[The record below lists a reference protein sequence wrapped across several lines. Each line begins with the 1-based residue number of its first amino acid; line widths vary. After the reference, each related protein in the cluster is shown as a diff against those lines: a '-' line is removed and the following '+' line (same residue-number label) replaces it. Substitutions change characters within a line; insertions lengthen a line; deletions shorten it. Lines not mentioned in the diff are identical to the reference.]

1 MSTARTM
8 EILSERTRR
17 PVWRLEIAGCIYSF
31 TSRGTWPAVS
41 FTGAHSGINF
51 TDVACVQAVSPL
63 SSSLDPTSAVV
74 EYDPITITLAAD
86 FRAPR
91 SLGDPG
97 IVFGA
102 VSDRSA
108 TWRGTLLQTAGPA
121 DATIYVDTDPTGL
134 STPRLIYIGQ
144 ECISVN
150 GTAGDGSGGNPWR
163 FTSCV
168 RGCGGTIGQRHAR
181 NSQTGSAPRVLT
193 PEKCQWKG
201 ARARLLVAHEFVGAG
216 GAISTPIEWM
226 RGFLPHAPRESGNG
240 VTVTLAPL
248 TALIDL
254 EVGDAD
260 EVIRLRKGY
269 HRFTRGRRSVV
280 QHGQHVEQGG
290 AFRVLIADDSASGSQ
305 SLFANTKSAEEIYDI
320 TRGDGHPRHGGV
332 VVPGVMAPAQ
342 IEGFSDVANVPRF
355 ELPVGHPTAD
365 VAGFN
370 MSAINGNFYAV
381 NTASGEV
388 KEQALAPF
396 DIDDA
401 TVVRWPDALYDA
413 FAEWQPA
420 DVAGADGAWMD
431 LRLNLSDLTTGPHI
445 EAGLNGDQWREGAYL
460 LFGRE
465 FYNVQPRPKVWPDD
479 TSRTFRVGIA
489 LLPFDAFDVAD
500 PETGSRDRR
509 ILIPAGTAGTADPQ
523 VVRVAITGA
532 AEAWYGE
539 GEEGLLVEGD
549 VVVPA
554 GGTLYLEATYE
565 GYGLEGTPGWTEKR
579 ERKVAFQVVSA
590 TSVADPVTATTIGTY
605 LTLDSSLWEVAR
617 IPTFA
622 DWPDRQ
628 QVEIRR
634 IVEFREQ
641 RSATVMLRLLLS
653 DAGEQ
658 VTSVA
663 YDVLPYG
670 LGLTPSDVDTLSF
683 QAFGDSAGLRQWS
696 MRYPAGTKLR
706 EVIEPM
712 LLATGSQLAMRRNQA
727 GQCRLTRVSASLET
741 AVEAAGVITD
751 AEIGAPTNDLD
762 DATATRYEVLAD
774 YDADDE
780 PQRSVPFVDVN
791 ARQSQRSD
799 ETITVELRG
808 ARLPTGGNAEVLPI
822 FQGLIGR
829 LQQQFGQ
836 ARRRWTMQV
845 DAGAGVLVEV
855 GQTFLVTSRHLRA
868 YGPLR
873 GVEVLPARV
882 VACTVDLEAGIAD
895 LVLVHHGHQGTG
907 WAPSLSVESVTS
919 ATAVVVAANEYSET
933 THPITGQPQTDLDG
947 FGVGDIVDAVPIG
960 DDDGA
965 ATGLEIVSIDTA
977 TRTVT
982 FDGAHGLTAPTL
994 GDIVPTIYD
1003 DASEAHQALA
1013 YIADAAG
1020 KLGTDD
1026 DGGFDVS

>member
-1 MSTARTM
+1 MSTARTI

-31 TSRGTWPAVS
+31 TSRGTWPAVP

-51 TDVACVQAVSPL
+51 TDVACVQSVSAL
-63 SSSLDPTSAVV
+63 SSSMDPTSAVV

-102 VSDRSA
+102 ISDRSA

-121 DATIYVDTDPTGL
+121 DTTIYVDTDPTGL
-134 STPRLIYIGQ
+134 STPRLLYIGQ

-168 RGCGGTIGQRHAR
+168 RGCGGTIAQRHVR
-181 NSQTGSAPRVLT
+181 SSLTGSAPRVLT
-193 PEKCQWKG
+193 PEKTSWKG
-201 ARARLLVAHEFVGAG
+201 ARARLLVAHEFVGSG
-216 GAISTPIEWM
+216 ILSTPIEWM

-248 TALIDL
+248 TALVDQEI
-254 EVGDAD
+254 GDAD
-260 EVIRLRKGY
+260 DVIRLRKGY
-269 HRFTRGRRSVV
+269 HRFTRGRRCVV
-280 QHGQHVEQGG
+280 QHGQFVEQGG
-290 AFRVLIADDSASGSQ
+290 AFRVLIAADSAASSQ
-305 SLFANTKSAEEIYDI
+305 QLFANTKAAEEIYDI

-365 VAGFN
+365 VAGFD

-388 KEQALAPF
+388 KEEALAPF
-396 DIDDA
+396 DVDDA
-401 TVVRWPDALYDA
+401 TVVRWPDALLDA
-413 FAEWQPA
+413 FANWQPA
-420 DVAGADGAWMD
+420 DVAGASGAFMD
-431 LRLNLSDLTTGPHI
+431 LRLNLADLSTGPHI
-445 EAGLNGDQWREGAYL
+445 EASLNGDQWREGAYL

-489 LLPFDAFDVAD
+489 LLPHDAFDVAD

-509 ILIPAGTAGTADPQ
+509 IFVPGGTAGEANPQ
-523 VVRVAITGA
+523 VRRVAITGA

-539 GEEGLLVEGD
+539 GEEGILVEGD
-549 VVVPA
+549 VAVPA

-565 GYGLEGTPGWTEKR
+565 GYGLEGTLGWQERR

-605 LTLDSSLWEVAR
+605 LTLASDLWEVAR

-628 QVEIRR
+628 PVELRR
-634 IVEFREQ
+634 IVQFREL
-641 RSATVMLRLLLS
+641 RSATVLLQLLLS

-658 VTSVA
+658 VTSA
-663 YDVLPYG
+663 TYDVLPYG
-670 LGLTPSDVDTLSF
+670 LGLTTSDIDTQSF
-683 QAFGDSAGLRQWS
+683 QAFGDPAGLRRWS
-696 MRYPAGTKLR
+696 TRYPAGTKLR
-706 EVIEPM
+706 EVVEPM
-712 LLATGSQLAMRRNQA
+712 LLATGSMLAMRRNQL
-727 GQCRLTRVSASLET
+727 GQCRLTRVASSLET
-741 AVEAAGVITD
+741 AVEAAGSITD
-751 AEIGAPTNDLD
+751 AEMQAPVSDLD
-762 DATATRYEVLAD
+762 DDVVTRYEILAD
-774 YDADDE
+774 YDDDDE
-780 PQRSVPFVDVN
+780 PQRTAVFVDVN
-791 ARQSQRSD
+791 ARQSLRSD

-808 ARLPTGGNAEVLPI
+808 ARLPTGNDAEVVPV
-822 FQGLIGR
+822 FRALIGR
-829 LQQQFGQ
+829 LQQQFGEP
-836 ARRRWTMQV
+836 RRRWTLQV

-855 GQTFLVTSRHLRA
+855 GQTFLITSSHLRA
-868 YGPLR
+868 YGPTR
-873 GVEVLPARV
+873 GVTSLPARV
-882 VACTVDLEAGIAD
+882 VACTVDLEAGVAD
-895 LVLVHHGHQGTG
+895 IVLVHHGHQGTG
-907 WAPSLSVESVTS
+907 WAPSLSVESVPST
-919 ATAVVVAANEYSET
+919 TAVVVAANAYSET
-933 THPITGQPQTDLDG
+933 AHPITGEPLTDLDG
-947 FGVGDIVDAVPIG
+947 FAVGDLVDAVAIG

-965 ATGLEIVSIDTA
+965 ATGLEIISIDTA

-982 FDGAHGLTAPTL
+982 FDGPHGLTAPTL

-1003 DASEAHQALA
+1003 DAAEAHQALA
-1013 YIADAAG
+1013 YIADSAG
-1020 KLGTDD
+1020 KLGTAD